1 PVPLMREA
9 AGIVAKKP
17 KAQLLW
23 ASPRELLNI
32 FQAEEC
38 GCHIITVT
46 GDILKKLSMVGKSLD
61 ELSLDTVKM
70 FYNDASAAG
79 FRL

>member
-1 PVPLMREA
+1 MSFDRRRFMQAGA
-9 AGIVAKKP
+9 AGVFFG
-17 KAQLLW
+17 
-23 ASPRELLNI
+23 RNI

-46 GDILKKLSMVGKSLD
+46 NDILQKLSMVGKSLD

-70 FYNDASAAG
+70 FFNDAAAAG
-79 FRL
+79 FTLWS